1 MLLHYFKSVK
11 IWQSYGHESVAHF
24 RPTLYIF
31 DSSVMLPPMG
41 CIKQCYDPSAC
52 LSLWTNSLTQNGSSL
67 SYAMLLYNTN
77 RKPHAGSQTHWWK
90 WPYGHRKWPKRNV
103 SQPRCCVLYYL
114 IFLRFIFTAFWSFT
128 FTEIESNI
136 LQTEEQAKALDQKR
150 ILAASANPSL
160 MEQAVTNYRVSSVCY
175 FYFILFYKFTV
186 AQNTQS
192 SRQMTVLQTTTVRYQ
207 GRKLHLQIP

>member
-1 MLLHYFKSVK
+1 MLEVK
-11 IWQSYGHESVAHF
+11 PTGESGRTATGSGRNETFHNHVVVY
-24 RPTLYIF
+24 YIISF
-31 DSSVMLPPMG
+31 SCDL
-41 CIKQCYDPSAC
+41 
-52 LSLWTNSLTQNGSSL
+52 
-67 SYAMLLYNTN
+67 
-77 RKPHAGSQTHWWK
+77 
-90 WPYGHRKWPKRNV
+90 
-103 SQPRCCVLYYL
+103 
-114 IFLRFIFTAFWSFT
+114 FFTAFWSFT